1 MAYILPNLSPT
12 LLQSKEKS
20 LTIVFHQQCSS
31 SPLSSPSPVLSSSVN
46 THTKL
51 EPPPPRG
58 LTQVNRTPGAQD
70 KNQNQKDEFYVNL
83 GLAVRTLR
91 EDLPLIF
98 TKDLNYGIY
107 SPNFWGILSE
117 TKRIISAN
125 SSNYLALSILFLL
138 PLSFSFVLYPFIFS
152 YSAPDPTIPSPQ
164 KSNLVIALYVFI
176 QSLFS
181 IFATGSIT
189 YSTFHGFNGRPVNY
203 LSSIKSILFSFFPL
217 LATFIAY
224 QIVLFIIFYFIWL
237 VEVVVSNYS
246 LAFVICMTILILV
259 VTFYLQVEWSLAYVV
274 VVVESKWGFESFKK
288 SSHLIKGMK
297 WIAISL
303 ILYYGITVGLLASTA
318 YFGGNNGGSGFIIQT
333 LFAIF
338 MTALMLHGIT
348 AYTVLYMYCKV
359 LHGEMPFEIAEES
372 AAADYVSLPIDDGR
386 VPHVVYVVSQ

>member
-1 MAYILPNLSPT
+1 MAT
-12 LLQSKEKS
+12 
-20 LTIVFHQQCSS
+20 VCH
-31 SPLSSPSPVLSSSVN
+31 
-46 THTKL
+46 
-51 EPPPPRG
+51 
-58 LTQVNRTPGAQD
+58 
-70 KNQNQKDEFYVNL
+70 
-83 GLAVRTLR
+83 
-91 EDLPLIF
+91 
-98 TKDLNYGIY
+98 

-117 TKRIISAN
+117 TKRIIRAN

-138 PLSFSFVLYPFIFS
+138 PLSFAFVLYPFIFS

-164 KSNLVIALYVFI
+164 KSNLVIALYVFFMF
-176 QSLFS
+176 LFS

-189 YSTFHGFNGRPVNY
+189 YSTVHGFYGRPVNY

-237 VEVVVSNYS
+237 VGVVVYQYYEGVKSNYS
-246 LAFVICMTILILV
+246 LAFVVCMTILILV

-297 WIAISL
+297 WITISL
-303 ILYYGITVGLLASTA
+303 ILYYAIVVGLLASTA
-318 YFGGNNGGSGFIIQT
+318 YFGGINGGSGFIIQT

-338 MTALMLHGIT
+338 MTAQMLHCIT

-359 LHGEMPFEIAEES
+359 LHGEMAFEIAEES
-372 AAADYVSLPIDDGR
+372 AAADYISLPIDGGQGCLAASDTSEKSTGSGGKKKGPAQLR
-386 VPHVVYVVSQ
+386 LYNLGNTSPVPVSNLVSILERLLKVKAKRLIMKLPRNGDVHN